1 MVSDFIYEKNIDVLA
16 ITESWLTLAVT
27 DEMVQ
32 IDDYCIIKNNRGLK
46 PNPKKKRIYNIRN
59 STVIAQTSKSFS
71 LNKRRS
77 LVTYITNTVH
87 RGGLK
92 RLTKT
97 VKKPRAYIQGG
108 GVLIYLRKGIRFK
121 TLAASKITC
130 INEPEF
136 FIVAVVLENG
146 ERVLVAVVYRRPKGH
161 VLAEFFKTLQHY
173 SHLYAN
179 IIVLGDLNSDHA
191 LRLLQPTPPITYTR
205 EFLILSTIWI
215 IASCGSH

>member
-1 MVSDFIYEKNIDVLA
+1 MVTDFIYKKNIDVVA
-16 ITESWLTLAVT
+16 ITESWLTPAVT
-27 DEMVQ
+27 DETVQ
-32 IDDYCIIKNNRGLK
+32 IDVYYIIRNDRGLK
-46 PNPKKKRIYNIRN
+46 PNPKKKRIYYIRN

-71 LNKRRS
+71 LNKRCS
-77 LVTYITNTVH
+77 LVTYIANTGR

-108 GVLIYLRKGIRFK
+108 GVLLYLRKGIRFK
-121 TLAASKITC
+121 ILAASKITS

-146 ERVLVAVVYRRPKGH
+146 ERVLAAIVYRRPKGH
-161 VLAEFFKTLQHY
+161 VLAEFFKTLQLY

-179 IIVLGDLNSDHA
+179 VIVLGDLNSDLMRSDYCSLH
-191 LRLLQPTPPITYTR
+191 LQLLIR
-205 EFLILSTIWI
+205 
-215 IASCGSH
+215 